1 MAFFASSED
10 GRPALVVR
18 SVIVFVAVT
27 VWWLVLYRGADL
39 VFGAEYGRGRHVA
52 AAVGA
57 TLGTV
62 PLIYA
67 TRRFLDRRPWSGL
80 GLSSIGRGWR
90 PFLFGAACWGI
101 PALLSAA
108 VMISL
113 GWAELTVR
121 APVPQTLSAILA
133 LLALVL
139 LYEAFPEELIFRG
152 YFFANLRERWPTAA
166 TVLGQAALFTAWG
179 VLIGAAG
186 SLDRALFFFAF
197 SAVQGALRATTGN
210 VWACIGFHTTFQ
222 VTTQFLA
229 GKWDYIDLDDP
240 DMAVIGLA
248 FGVIPFTST
257 ALLLWLYARKQR
269 QS

>member
-1 MAFFASSED
+1 MAFSANPEHD
-10 GRPALVVR
+10 RPALVVR
-18 SVIVFVAVT
+18 TVIVFVAVT
-27 VWWLVLYRGADL
+27 VWWLLLYRGADM
-39 VFGAEYGRGRHVA
+39 VFGAEYSRGRHVA
-52 AAVGA
+52 IAVGA

-62 PLIYA
+62 PLIYVA
-67 TRRFLDRRPWSGL
+67 RQFLDRRPWSGL
-80 GLSSIGRGWR
+80 ELSPVGRGWR
-90 PFLFGAACWGI
+90 AFLFGAACWGI
-101 PALLSAA
+101 PAFLSAA
-108 VMISL
+108 VMIWF

-121 APVPQTLSAILA
+121 APIPQTLVAMLA

-186 SLDRALFFFAF
+186 SLERALFFFAF

-210 VWACIGFHTTFQ
+210 LWACIGFHAAFQ
-222 VTTQFLA
+222 LTTQFLA
-229 GKWDYIDLDDP
+229 GKWDYLDLDDP
-240 DMAVIGLA
+240 DRAIIELA
-248 FGVIPFTST
+248 FVVIPFTST
-257 ALLLWLYARKQR
+257 ALVLWLRARKQR